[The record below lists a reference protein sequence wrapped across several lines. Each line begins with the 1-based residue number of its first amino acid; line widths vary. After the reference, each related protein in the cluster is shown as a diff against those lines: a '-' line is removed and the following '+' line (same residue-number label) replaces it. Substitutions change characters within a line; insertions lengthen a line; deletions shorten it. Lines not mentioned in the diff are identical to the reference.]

1 MEPAL
6 FSRESYLSFREKLRG
21 FVATRMKPKSLEWE
35 TNRFFATHLLKEFG
49 KRKYL
54 GLSLPRNVGGQGK
67 DFWHEVILAEELA
80 RSGALGCALSILV
93 QTNMVAPILSQLG
106 TKKQRD
112 KILKPALRGNYYF
125 ALGATDAQSGSDL
138 ASIKTEAVLEGG
150 HYRLNGEKRYI
161 SNGSTAKYI
170 VTLARVKS
178 GKDIWSLGLFIVPAD
193 VKGLQRKKLKTLG
206 LKTGDTA
213 SIIFKDCII
222 PKESLLGV
230 RGNGFYYL
238 LKGLQRERLICAVAL
253 NALASHV
260 IDETIKFLQERN
272 RFGEPL
278 SKKQVVRHRIAE
290 LKAEVE
296 ASRQLAYAACAA
308 FAQNKPVDAE
318 IVMLK
323 IFNYETCQRVI
334 KECAHL
340 HGAEAFLET
349 HWLAHIYQDSQAFT
363 LAAGT
368 SEVMKDL
375 LAGMIGM

>member
-1 MEPAL
+1 MEPAI
-6 FSRESYLSFREKLRG
+6 FSQEPYLSFRKKMRG
-21 FVATRMKPKSLEWE
+21 FVASRIKPQSLGWE
-35 TNRFFATHLLKEFG
+35 RKRFFATHLLKEFG
-49 KRKYL
+49 KKKYL
-54 GLSLPRNVGGQGK
+54 GLSLPRSVGGQGK

-80 RSGALGCALSILV
+80 RSGTLGCALSILV
-93 QTNMVAPILSQLG
+93 QTNMVAPILFQLG
-106 TKKQRD
+106 TRNQKN
-112 KILKPALRGNYYF
+112 KILKPALLGNYYL
-125 ALGATDAQSGSDL
+125 ALAATDPQSGSDL
-138 ASIKTEAVLEGG
+138 AAVKTEAVLENGS
-150 HYRLNGEKRYI
+150 YILNGEKRYI
-161 SNGSTAKYI
+161 SNGSIAKY
-170 VTLARVKS
+170 VLTLARVKS

-193 VKGLQRKKLKTLG
+193 TKGVERKRLKTLG

-213 SIIFKDCII
+213 SIIFKNCKI
-222 PKESLLGV
+222 PKENILGV
-230 RGNGFYYL
+230 RGKGFYYL

-253 NALASHV
+253 NALASLV
-260 IDETIKFLQERN
+260 IDETIVFLNERN

-278 SKKQVVRHRIAE
+278 SKKQVIRHRIAE

-308 FAQNKPVDAE
+308 FANNKPVDAE

-323 IFNYETCQRVI
+323 IFNYETCQKVI

>member
-1 MEPAL
+1 M
-6 FSRESYLSFREKLRG
+6 RG
-21 FVATRMKPKSLEWE
+21 FVAARMKPQSLEWE
-35 TNRFFATHLLKEFG
+35 KSRFFATHLLKEFG

-54 GLSLPRNVGGQGK
+54 GLSLPRSVGGQGK
-67 DFWHEVILAEELA
+67 DFWHEVVLAEELA

-93 QTNMVAPILSQLG
+93 QTNMVAPILFQLG
-106 TKKQRD
+106 TRNQKS
-112 KILKPALRGNYYF
+112 KILKPALRGDYYL
-125 ALGATDAQSGSDL
+125 ALAATDPQSGSDL
-138 ASIKTEAVLEGG
+138 AAVKTEAILEKGS
-150 HYRLNGEKRYI
+150 YVLNGEKRYI
-161 SNGSTAKYI
+161 SNGSTAKY
-170 VTLARVKS
+170 VLTLARVKS
-178 GKDIWSLGLFIVPAD
+178 GKDIWSLGLFIVPTNLKG
-193 VKGLQRKKLKTLG
+193 VKRKKLKTLG

-213 SIIFKDCII
+213 SIIFKNCRI
-222 PKESLLGV
+222 PKENLLGV
-230 RGNGFYYL
+230 RGKGFYYL

-260 IDETIKFLQERN
+260 IDETITFLKERN

-278 SKKQVVRHRIAE
+278 SRKQVIRHRIAE
-290 LKAEVE
+290 LKSEVE
-296 ASRQLAYAACAA
+296 ASRQFAYAACVA
-308 FAQNKPVDAE
+308 FAKNKPVDAE

-323 IFNYETCQRVI
+323 IFNYETSQKVI

-349 HWLAHIYQDSQAFT
+349 HWLAHVYQDSQAFT